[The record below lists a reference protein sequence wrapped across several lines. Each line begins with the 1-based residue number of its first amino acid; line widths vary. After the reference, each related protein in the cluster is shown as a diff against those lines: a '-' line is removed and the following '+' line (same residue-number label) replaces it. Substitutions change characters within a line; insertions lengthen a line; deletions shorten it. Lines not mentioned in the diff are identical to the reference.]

1 MSGAICCSGAGRA
14 VPFPLAFCAATGYNS
29 AKGEANKK
37 VYGFFSLLSGVSI
50 AVMVAVNGRLSAG
63 AGTLATTVII
73 HAAGVL
79 FALLC
84 CALQKH
90 KRPLWGHK
98 PRWIYTGGAIGVFT
112 TIFNCF
118 AVGRISMTSIM
129 ALGLLGQTVTS
140 LFVDT
145 FGLLGMEK
153 QPLRKHALIGL
164 CFAAGGV
171 CVMLDSSV
179 SGALVPVV
187 LVLLTGVTMVLSR
200 TVNARL
206 AAEVGGLRGSFINH
220 LVGLPCALA
229 FLFLLAPQEAGALV
243 RPCAPAWAYVGGVMG
258 VCVVMAQNILVPKIS
273 AFRLTLLSFLG
284 QVFMGV
290 ALDVL
295 AGNGFADATFTGG
308 LLIAAGVAVNLIL
321 ARVFAP
327 KNA

>member
-1 MSGAICCSGAGRA
+1 M
-14 VPFPLAFCAATGYNS
+14 
-29 AKGEANKK
+29 
-37 VYGFFSLLSGVSI
+37 YGFFSLLSGVSI

-63 AGTLATTVII
+63 AGTLAATVII

-98 PRWIYTGGAIGVFT
+98 PGWIYTGGAIGVFT

-129 ALGLLGQTVTS
+129 ALGLLGETVTS

-220 LVGLPCALA
+220 LVGLPCA
-229 FLFLLAPQEAGALV
+229 
-243 RPCAPAWAYVGGVMG
+243 PAWAYVGGVMG

-321 ARVFAP
+321 DRVFAP